1 MGPRKTIHGPL
12 PFLCAGSQEQMA
24 KQAHRE
30 LPDQMAKQAHRE
42 LPDQMAKQLQ
52 TLQQVQELQV
62 HQVQL
67 V

>member
-30 LPDQMAKQAHRE
+30 LPDQMAKQ
-42 LPDQMAKQLQ
+42 LQ